1 MKDLYRLFRLT
12 LKEKKLL
19 FLSFGSSLFVAFFT
33 YLFVDMIQPIMD
45 RLFLRMP
52 APAVPEK
59 ARLMDFIFRTFNV
72 TEADV
77 TRVLPIILVVVIF
90 GKGLFTFLSAFFMKA
105 VGHKVVK
112 TMRDDLYEHVV
123 YQSTSYFD
131 RVPTGD
137 LMSRLTNDV
146 EKVQQALSGSM
157 GDMIEEVFILI
168 ALLIGIFIR
177 DFRLAVVS
185 FVVAPLGALPLAV
198 FSRQLKK
205 KSLSA
210 QVKMGQIYGILHE
223 TITGNKIVK
232 AFTTEQFE
240 IKKFLQAT
248 AGYLRT
254 SIKLAWIGSLSSP
267 FMEFLGGIVGAFIL
281 WVGTKRIAEG
291 AISPGDFG
299 AFVTAMFLMY
309 MPIKRLSKANNVI
322 QQAVA
327 CQSRIQEVLDSPPQI
342 QDSPDAYP
350 LPPVKG
356 RIRFENVSFSY
367 NQTSPVLAG
376 IDFEVPPTETVA
388 IVGLSGAGKTTIIN
402 LLSRFYEPTSGRILV
417 DGIDIRDVTLTSLRA
432 RIGLVTQEIILFNET
447 IRDNIAYGLTEA
459 SQDRIIEAA
468 KAAKAHDFIL
478 QLSEGYATKVGERGG
493 LLSSG
498 QGQRLAIARALLKD
512 PPILILD
519 EATSALDAESEHL
532 IQEAL
537 TYLRKGRTTIIIA
550 HRLSTVRSADHI
562 LVIDGGRIA
571 ETGTHDEL
579 CRRNGLYQK
588 LYELQFP
595 EDEEISHWSKA

>member
-1 MKDLYRLFRLT
+1 MKDLFRLFKLT

-45 RLFLRMP
+45 RMFLRMP

-77 TRVLPIILVVVIF
+77 TRVLPVILIVVIF

-112 TMRDDLYEHVV
+112 TMRDDLYEHVI

-131 RVPTGD
+131 HAPTGD

-146 EKVQQALSGSM
+146 EKIQQALSGSM
-157 GDMIEEVFILI
+157 GDMIEEIFILI

-185 FVVAPLGALPLAV
+185 FVVAPLAALPLAV
-198 FSRQLKK
+198 FSRQLKR

-240 IKKFLQAT
+240 IKKFLKAT

-267 FMEFLGGIVGAFIL
+267 FMEFLGGVAGAFIL

-322 QQAVA
+322 QQAVV
-327 CQSRIQEVLDSPPQI
+327 CQARIQEVLDNPPQV
-342 QDSPDAYP
+342 QDGSNAYP

-367 NQTSPVLAG
+367 NQTRLVLDG

-447 IRDNIAYGLTEA
+447 IRDNIAYGLA
-459 SQDRIIEAA
+459 DAAQDRIIEAA

-478 QLSEGYATKVGERGG
+478 QLPEGYAAKVGERGG
-493 LLSSG
+493 LLSAG
-498 QGQRLAIARALLKD
+498 QCQRLAIARALLKD

-519 EATSALDAESEHL
+519 EATSALDTESEHL

-550 HRLSTVRSADHI
+550 HRLSTVRSADRI

-588 LYELQFP
+588 LYDLQFP
-595 EDEEISHWSKA
+595 EDEEISH

>member
-1 MKDLYRLFRLT
+1 MKDVFRLLKLT
-12 LKEKKLL
+12 FKEKKLL
-19 FLSFGSSLFVAFFT
+19 LLAFGSSLFVAFFT
-33 YLFVDMIQPIMD
+33 YVFVDMVQPILD
-45 RLFLRMP
+45 RLFLQTP
-52 APAVPEK
+52 APAVPQK
-59 ARLMDFIFRTFNV
+59 ARLMDAVFRSLNV

-77 TRVLPIILVVVIF
+77 TRVLPIVLVVVIF
-90 GKGLFTFLSAFFMKA
+90 GKGLFTFLSSFFMKA
-105 VGHKVVK
+105 VGHRVVK
-112 TMRDDLYEHVV
+112 TMRDDLYEHVI

-131 RVPTGD
+131 HVPTGD
-137 LMSRLTNDV
+137 LMSRMTNDV

-157 GDMIEEVFILI
+157 GDMIEEVFTLV
-168 ALLIGIFIR
+168 ALLVGIFIR

-185 FVVAPLGALPLAV
+185 FVVAPLAAVPMAV

-210 QVKMGQIYGILHE
+210 QVRMGQIYGLLHE

-232 AFTTEQFE
+232 AFTTEKFE
-240 IKKFLQAT
+240 IRRFVKAT

-267 FMEFLGGIVGAFIL
+267 FMEFLGGVVGAFIL

-299 AFVTAMFLMY
+299 AFLTALFLMY

-327 CQSRIQEVLDSPPQI
+327 CNARIEEVLANTPVVR
-342 QDSPDAYP
+342 DAPNAFP

-356 RIRFENVSFSY
+356 AIRFEDVSFAY
-367 NQTSPVLAG
+367 AANRPVLTG
-376 IDFEVPPTETVA
+376 IDFEVKPTQTVA

-402 LLSRFYEPTSGRILV
+402 LLARFYEPTSGRVLV
-417 DGIDIRDVTLTSLRA
+417 DGIDVRDVTLDSLRS
-432 RIGLVTQEIILFNET
+432 RIGLVTQEIILFNES
-447 IRDNIAYGLTEA
+447 IRDNIAYGLD
-459 SQDRIIEAA
+459 SVPDGRIVAA
-468 KAAKAHDFIL
+468 ARAAKAHDFIM
-478 QLSEGYATKVGERGG
+478 QLPDGYATNIGERGG

-498 QGQRLAIARALLKD
+498 QRQRLAIARALLKD

-519 EATSALDAESEHL
+519 EATSALDSESEHL

-537 TYLRKGRTTIIIA
+537 GNLRQGRTTVVIA
-550 HRLSTVRSADHI
+550 HRLSTVRSADRI
-562 LVIDGGRIA
+562 LVIEAGRIA
-571 ETGTHDEL
+571 ERGTHDEL
-579 CRRNGLYQK
+579 IRCDGLYRK

-595 EDEEISHWSKA
+595 EDEEVSH

>member
-1 MKDLYRLFRLT
+1 MKDVYRLLKLT

-45 RLFLRMP
+45 RMFLRTP
-52 APAVPEK
+52 APAIPEK

-77 TRVLPIILVVVIF
+77 TRVLPVILVVVIF

-112 TMRDDLYEHVV
+112 TMRDDLYEHVI

-131 RVPTGD
+131 HAPTGD

-146 EKVQQALSGSM
+146 EKIQQALSGSM

-185 FVVAPLGALPLAV
+185 FIVAPLAVLPLAV
-198 FSRQLKK
+198 FGRQLKK

-240 IKKFLQAT
+240 IKKFLKAT

-267 FMEFLGGIVGAFIL
+267 FMEFLGGVVGAFIL

-291 AISPGDFG
+291 AISPGDFS

-322 QQAVA
+322 QQAVV
-327 CQSRIQEVLDSPPQI
+327 CQARIQEVLDSPPQV
-342 QDSPDAYP
+342 QDGSNAYP

-367 NQTSPVLAG
+367 NQTRLVLDG

-447 IRDNIAYGLTEA
+447 IRDNIAYGLA
-459 SQDRIIEAA
+459 DAAQDRIIEAA

-478 QLSEGYATKVGERGG
+478 QLPEGYATKIGERGG

-498 QGQRLAIARALLKD
+498 QCQRLAIARALLKD

-550 HRLSTVRSADHI
+550 HRLSTVRSADRI

-588 LYELQFP
+588 LYDLQFP
-595 EDEEISHWSKA
+595 EDEEISH

>member
-1 MKDLYRLFRLT
+1 MLFR
-12 LKEKKLL
+12 
-19 FLSFGSSLFVAFFT
+19 S
-33 YLFVDMIQPIMD
+33 
-45 RLFLRMP
+45 
-52 APAVPEK
+52 
-59 ARLMDFIFRTFNV
+59 
-72 TEADV
+72 
-77 TRVLPIILVVVIF
+77 
-90 GKGLFTFLSAFFMKA
+90 
-105 VGHKVVK
+105 
-112 TMRDDLYEHVV
+112 
-123 YQSTSYFD
+123 
-131 RVPTGD
+131 
-137 LMSRLTNDV
+137 
-146 EKVQQALSGSM
+146 
-157 GDMIEEVFILI
+157 
-168 ALLIGIFIR
+168 
-177 DFRLAVVS
+177 
-185 FVVAPLGALPLAV
+185 
-198 FSRQLKK
+198 
-205 KSLSA
+205 
-210 QVKMGQIYGILHE
+210 
-223 TITGNKIVK
+223 
-232 AFTTEQFE
+232 
-240 IKKFLQAT
+240 
-248 AGYLRT
+248 
-254 SIKLAWIGSLSSP
+254 
-267 FMEFLGGIVGAFIL
+267 
-281 WVGTKRIAEG
+281 
-291 AISPGDFG
+291 
-299 AFVTAMFLMY
+299 
-309 MPIKRLSKANNVI
+309 
-322 QQAVA
+322 
-327 CQSRIQEVLDSPPQI
+327 
-342 QDSPDAYP
+342 
-350 LPPVKG
+350 
-356 RIRFENVSFSY
+356 
-367 NQTSPVLAG
+367 G

-519 EATSALDAESEHL
+519 EATSALDTESEHL

-562 LVIDGGRIA
+562 LVIDGGRFA